1 MIDPAFKKAVVSS
14 RDYSESM
21 CKSLYNILKSQHF
34 YYNILKS
41 SAYNDTIIELHTFID
56 KVSINNIDS
65 LKIFEINKAFDKNN
79 FFIFKRR
86 SVEASS
92 GTITYSTVIDCNY
105 LEGVS
110 IQRLKMTGAVLELR
124 YFDKKS
130 ESILKDQITYTTIE
144 QLDDQLSELLG
155 FLLKKNRYDIILK
168 LGNVFNG

>member
-14 RDYSESM
+14 KNYNENM

-41 SAYNDTIIELHTFID
+41 SVYNDTIIELHTLSSLD

-65 LKIFEINKAFDKNN
+65 VKIFEINKAFDKNN

-110 IQRLKMTGAVLELR
+110 IQRLEMTGAVLELR
-124 YFDKKS
+124 YFNKKS
-130 ESILKDQITYTTIE
+130 ESILKDYISYTTIE
-144 QLDDQLSELLG
+144 QLDD
-155 FLLKKNRYDIILK
+155 
-168 LGNVFNG
+168 